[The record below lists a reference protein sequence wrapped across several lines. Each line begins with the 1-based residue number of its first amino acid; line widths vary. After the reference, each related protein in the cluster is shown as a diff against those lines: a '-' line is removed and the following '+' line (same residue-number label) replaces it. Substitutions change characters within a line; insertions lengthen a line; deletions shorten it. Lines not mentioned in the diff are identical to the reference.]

1 MAPVCYPC
9 KVRTGYEP
17 VPREADLSLHYPP
30 RMAVIFLGIDIG
42 GSTVK
47 AAALRDGKVLWT
59 ARSLRYSRASTDQLQ
74 EAVRQACEQLH
85 EPVAGV
91 GLCVPGLLDE
101 KREQITLSVN
111 VPGLVG
117 VPLKELVAPVAGDGA
132 APRVVNDANA
142 TAYDLYMG
150 RGLSGRLLAI
160 VIGTG
165 VGAAVIDDGGKP
177 LLVDGDSPGHIG
189 QIDVSIDGAPVVGP
203 DGGRGSLEG
212 YLGAPALRARYGS
225 NPSEKIR
232 PRDPAARAL
241 VRAVRIAHA
250 VYRPHH
256 VCIAGGTGIRLAR
269 LLPALRQRIAEELT
283 SVARTEWTFTTATSD
298 FHAATGAARIAAR
311 GQWP

>member
-1 MAPVCYPC
+1 MAG
-9 KVRTGYEP
+9 T
-17 VPREADLSLHYPP
+17 
-30 RMAVIFLGIDIG
+30 FLGIDIG

-47 AAALRDGKVLWT
+47 AAAVREGKVLWT
-59 ARSLRYSRASTDQLQ
+59 ARSQRYSRASTDQLK
-74 EAVRQACEQLH
+74 EAVRQACEQSN
-85 EPVAGV
+85 EPVERV

-101 KREQITLSVN
+101 RREQVTLSVN

-117 VPLKELVAPVAGDGA
+117 VPLKELVAQTAGSDSC
-132 APRVVNDANA
+132 PRVVNDANA
-142 TAYDLYMG
+142 TAYDVYMG

-165 VGAAVIDDGGKP
+165 VGAAVIDDGGQP

-189 QIDVSIDGAPVVGP
+189 QIDVSIEGAPVVGP

-232 PRDPAARAL
+232 PGDPAARAL
-241 VRAVRIAHA
+241 VRAIRIAHA
-250 VYRPHH
+250 IYRPHH

-269 LLPALRQRIAEELT
+269 LLPALRQRIAHELT
-283 SVARTEWTFTTATSD
+283 SVARTDWTLTTGTSD
-298 FHAATGAARIAAR
+298 FHAAAGAARIAAR